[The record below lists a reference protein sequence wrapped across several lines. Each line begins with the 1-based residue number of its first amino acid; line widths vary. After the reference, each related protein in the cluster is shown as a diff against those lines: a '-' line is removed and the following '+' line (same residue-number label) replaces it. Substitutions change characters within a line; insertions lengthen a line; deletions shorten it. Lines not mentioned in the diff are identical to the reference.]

1 MGNRT
6 IVEFNH
12 DLAGEIDR
20 DPEGFLR
27 AIKTMLNSGVND
39 DKSEKRDALSRFGVR
54 TSPTHHSS
62 CGAELVLTTETGRE
76 FYRQRFS

>member
-12 DLAGEIDR
+12 DYAHKIDD

-27 AIKTMLNSGVND
+27 AIRTMLSSGVNEQESD
-39 DKSEKRDALSRFGVR
+39 KRDALALFGVR
-54 TSPTHHSS
+54 TSPTHHHSS
-62 CGAELVLTTETGRE
+62 RAEIVLSDESGRE
-76 FYRQRFS
+76 YWRGQF

>member
-1 MGNRT
+1 MSNRT

-39 DKSEKRDALSRFGVR
+39 EDSRERDGLSRYGVR
-54 TSPTHHSS
+54 TSPTHHHSTK
-62 CGAELVLTTETGRE
+62 AEVILTSETGTE
-76 FYRQRFS
+76 FFRRRF